1 MNEINWK
8 LSYIRIISTQQ
19 YSNRSRS
26 SYSMSR
32 IKEISVSD
40 LHRMLRKEDHFELLD
55 IRTPAEIERGVLPNA
70 RTLAMHLIPLKLNYF
85 SESPRQIVIY
95 CRTGSRS
102 AQVCRFLNQQGIN
115 NVISLRGGVV
125 KWAAGGHALK
135 PEPAEVIT

>member
-1 MNEINWK
+1 LFDWK
-8 LSYIRIISTQQ
+8 LNYIRIVSTCT
-19 YSNRSRS
+19 YSNRSRNQGL
-26 SYSMSR
+26 MSR

-40 LHRMLRKEDHFELLD
+40 LHRMLRKQDHFDLVD

-70 RTLAMHLIPLKLNYF
+70 RSLAMHLIPLNLNFF
-85 SESPRQIVIY
+85 SESSKQIVIY

-125 KWAAGGHALK
+125 KWASGGHMLAA
-135 PEPAEVIT
+135 EPLEVIS

>member
-1 MNEINWK
+1 
-8 LSYIRIISTQQ
+8 
-19 YSNRSRS
+19 
-26 SYSMSR
+26 MSR

-40 LHRMLRKEDHFELLD
+40 LRRMLRKESHFELLD
-55 IRTPAEIERGVLPNA
+55 IRTPAEVERGVLPNA
-70 RTLAMHLIPLKLNYF
+70 KTLAMHLVPLKMNYF

-125 KWAAGGHALK
+125 KWASAGHPMD
-135 PEPAEVIT
+135 PEPQATIT

>member
-1 MNEINWK
+1 VKLFDWK
-8 LSYIRIISTQQ
+8 LNYIRILSTYP
-19 YSNRSRS
+19 YSIRSRNIS
-26 SYSMSR
+26 LMSR

-40 LHRMLRKEDHFELLD
+40 LHRMLRKENHFDLLD

-70 RTLAMHLIPLKLNYF
+70 RSLAMHLIPLKLSFF
-85 SESPRQIVIY
+85 SESNKQIVIY

-125 KWAAGGHALK
+125 KWASGGHPMDPQPL
-135 PEPAEVIT
+135 EVIA

>member
-1 MNEINWK
+1 MFDWK
-8 LSYIRIISTQQ
+8 LNYIRILSTYP
-19 YSNRSRS
+19 YSNRSRNTGL
-26 SYSMSR
+26 MSR

-40 LHRMLRKEDHFELLD
+40 LHRMLRKEDRFDLVD

-70 RTLAMHLIPLKLNYF
+70 RSLAMHLIPLKLNFF
-85 SESPRQIVIY
+85 SESPKQIVIY

-125 KWAAGGHALK
+125 KWASGGHTLA
-135 PEPAEVIT
+135 PEPVEVIS